1 MTPRTRARP
10 AVPGGLGRRHRPWFE
25 ISLFMIGGGLFAAL
39 LWTIG
44 TAPIMEALARLGSA
58 LGLVVGVEFL
68 AILANTLS
76 WRYTIAR
83 EWRGDVP
90 FGRLVA
96 ARIVG
101 DALNYVVPAGAGE
114 ISKVRLLS
122 LYITAEPALAS
133 VALAKLTE
141 GLALGLFGFLGLVVV
156 WPIVAT
162 NPVGTVPIVLAAL
175 AGAGLAAG
183 CFIAVRCGLVG
194 AAVRVFQHLRAGR
207 PGDPRL
213 SVAATSADGA

>member
-1 MTPRTRARP
+1 MTTHSLRARP
-10 AVPGGLGRRHRPWFE
+10 AVLEGPRRPRPPWLE
-25 ISLFMIGGGLFAAL
+25 VALFVAGGGVFAAL

-44 TAPIMEALARLGSA
+44 TAPITEALARLGPRLA
-58 LGLVVGVEFL
+58 LIVGVEFL

-76 WRYTIAR
+76 WRYTFAR

-101 DALNYVVPAGAGE
+101 DALDYVVPAGAGE

-122 LYITAEPALAS
+122 LYIPVESALAS

-156 WPIVAT
+156 WPIVAR

-183 CFIAVRCGLVG
+183 CFIAV
-194 AAVRVFQHLRAGR
+194 
-207 PGDPRL
+207 
-213 SVAATSADGA
+213 